1 MSKRHVNTG
10 MLVATL
16 VLVHPPLAQA
26 DPPRGPLVPKDP
38 TAVSCSHPATELSG
52 QVTLDSSCIYEQSFT
67 IKESNTTLDCNGAQL
82 TSADSYLVTVSGEVE
97 NVTVKNCYVTGGKG
111 VAVRAPKQQVG
122 ETDEE
127 LRQRSP
133 RNVVFTNLHLKQSTN
148 VGMYIHHHVVGATIK
163 DSVIVDN
170 SSAGVYLSPYGRQS
184 VVQNNLI
191 QGNGHLKPDGVPRVG
206 WYRREGVAVD
216 GSSLHVIEGNHFDN
230 NAIGGVLLY
239 KNCWEHAAT
248 NPDSTPRTE
257 HAHSNIIRNNAFS
270 NMPFGVWIASR
281 QSMDL
286 VEMEC
291 GDPTPYANPIIL
303 FNFFHPTYASHKS
316 SYASMYLP
324 WVSVWPDFAEKNVV
338 EGNVFAQIELGA
350 VRVEDDEARV
360 TGNFFLGDFDYVF
373 VGAPFRAK
381 LDSHPVLDTVISD
394 NSFSSPVAQ
403 VFGEHLALIPE
414 EHEGTVLSNNY
425 RACQTPWGT
434 WLHHGAS
441 VVAYVSD
448 ATAPGGCSEEVRTCS
463 DGALGGSYADE
474 VCDPAPWVDGGV
486 DAQDAGA
493 AEDGGGAP
501 VDAGANLLEEA
512 GHDASG
518 SSEGGNDGTPGA
530 EPGGSHA
537 PDATQPSTSSD
548 GGCRVGH
555 EAAGSWPMLMLLSLA
570 ASVRRRTGRTCF
582 AKHRVPG
589 LGPSPRRRRR
599 CRTA

>member
-1 MSKRHVNTG
+1 MSNRQFNTG
-10 MLVATL
+10 VLAATL
-16 VLVHPPLAQA
+16 VLVHPLLAQA

-38 TAVSCSHPATELSG
+38 TAVSCSHPTTALSG
-52 QVTLDSSCIYEQSFT
+52 QVTLDSSCIYTQSFT
-67 IKESNTTLDCNGAQL
+67 IKASDTTLDCNGAQL
-82 TSADSYLVTVSGEVE
+82 ESDDSYLVNVSGEVE

-111 VAVRAPKQQVG
+111 VAVRAPKQKAG

-133 RNVVFTNLHLKQSTN
+133 RNVVFTNLHIAQSTN

-170 SSAGVYLSPYGRQS
+170 SSAGVYLSPYGQQS

-191 QGNGHLKPDGVPRVG
+191 QGNGHIKPDGLPRVG

-248 NPDSTPRTE
+248 NPDSTPRTD
-257 HAHSNIIRNNAFS
+257 HAHSNIIRNNVFS
-270 NMPFGVWIASR
+270 SMPFGVWIASR

-324 WVSVWPDFAEKNVV
+324 WVSVWPDFAENNVV
-338 EGNVFAQIELGA
+338 EGNVFAEIALGA
-350 VRVEDDEARV
+350 VRVEDDDARV

-394 NSFSSPVAQ
+394 NSFFSPVAQ
-403 VFGEHLALIPE
+403 VFDEHLALIPE

-441 VVAYVSD
+441 VTAYVSD
-448 ATAPGGCSEEVRTCS
+448 GTAPGGCGEEVRTCN
-463 DGALGGSYADE
+463 DGTLDGSYADE

-493 AEDGGGAP
+493 MEDGGGEP
-501 VDAGANLLEEA
+501 VDAGPNPSDEGGL
-512 GHDASG
+512 DASG
-518 SSEGGNDGTPGA
+518 SSEVGGGDTADAGNNDDN
-530 EPGGSHA
+530 A
-537 PDATQPSTSSD
+537 PSATQPSTSSD
-548 GGCRVGH
+548 GGCRVGRG
-555 EAAGSWPMLMLLSLA
+555 AAGSWPLLALA
-570 ASVRRRTGRTCF
+570 ALAALS
-582 AKHRVPG
+582 
-589 LGPSPRRRRR
+589 RRRRAAATR
-599 CRTA
+599 E